1 MIVSVIFICYTI
13 AVYRSVIQKGMIKFM
28 KKNITFDDIARFT
41 GFSKTTV
48 SRYFNKP
55 DSLTAENQKIISDA
69 LVKLNYQENK
79 VARILANGKT
89 EFIGIIIP
97 NLYLHY
103 YSEILNRILLSYEK
117 YGYKFL
123 VFLGNN
129 DEETERRY
137 IQELLAYKIE
147 GLIILSH
154 TISSRELADLH
165 IPVVAIEREDQFI
178 SSVNTDNYAGTLQ
191 AMKLL
196 DEHSCEIMLH
206 INNPTLETTPAYGR
220 IQGFQDYCRE
230 HQLDSEMF
238 VQDLGNNYEET
249 QAELQ
254 KILTVIEEKYK
265 EKRKGIF
272 VSNDTYANILLNL
285 LIRKYGCFPEDYYL
299 VGFDNSPVS
308 QQAVF
313 PISTIGQQIDCI
325 AREAMKILVEQMDS
339 QKKRIPAP
347 LSEPVHKT
355 IEPILFRRETTE
367 KNKYFISSTN

>member
-1 MIVSVIFICYTI
+1 M
-13 AVYRSVIQKGMIKFM
+13 G
-28 KKNITFDDIARFT
+28 KKQNVTFSDIARFT
-41 GFSKTTV
+41 NFSKTTI
-48 SRYFNKP
+48 SRYFNNP
-55 DSLTAENQKIISDA
+55 DSLTVENQKIISDA

-89 EFIGIIIP
+89 EFVGIIIP

-103 YSEILNRILLSYEK
+103 YSEILNQILLSYEK

-123 VFLGNN
+123 IFIGNEN
-129 DEETERRY
+129 EETERQY

-154 TISSRELADLH
+154 TIPSRELADLH

-178 SSVNTDNYAGTLQ
+178 SSVNTDNYAGALQ

-196 DEHSCEIMLH
+196 DEHNCEVMLH
-206 INNPTLETTPAYGR
+206 INTPTLETTPAYGR
-220 IQGFQDYCRE
+220 IRGFQDYCGKHE
-230 HQLDSEMF
+230 LDSEMF
-238 VQDLGNNYEET
+238 IQNLGNNYEET

-254 KILTVIEEKYK
+254 KILAVIEDKYK

-313 PISTIGQQIDCI
+313 PISTIGQQINCI

-367 KNKYFISSTN
+367 KK

>member
-325 AREAMKILVEQMDS
+325 AQEAMKILVEQMDS

-367 KNKYFISSTN
+367 KK